1 VIFTETCVAGVF
13 IVDIEPSSD
22 ERGFFARNWCAD
34 EFARQGLETAIEQC
48 SLAFNRT
55 RGTLRGMHYQ
65 MPPQGETKLVRCV
78 AGGIH
83 DVIIDLRQESPTYKQ
98 WTGVELTSGN
108 RRQLYVPQGCAH
120 GYLTLCDDTEV
131 AYQIAGRF
139 VPAAARG
146 VRWDD
151 PSFGIQW
158 PFPPTLISE
167 RDRNYPDFQ
176 QSRQERHEIE

>member
-1 VIFTETCVAGVF
+1 
-13 IVDIEPSSD
+13 
-22 ERGFFARNWCAD
+22 
-34 EFARQGLETAIEQC
+34 
-48 SLAFNRT
+48 
-55 RGTLRGMHYQ
+55 
-65 MPPQGETKLVRCV
+65 
-78 AGGIH
+78 
-83 DVIIDLRQESPTYKQ
+83 
-98 WTGVELTSGN
+98 
-108 RRQLYVPQGCAH
+108 
-120 GYLTLCDDTEV
+120 LTLCDDTEV